1 MGRVLTTLILILAAL
16 AVVGLYRGWFHVD
29 SDNSGS
35 NPSMTVTVD
44 KDKIRHDN
52 DKINDSLGDAAHQVS
67 HDLLHPTTQ
76 Q

>member
-1 MGRVLTTLILILAAL
+1 MGRFFTTLILIFAAL

-29 SDNSGS
+29 SDNT
-35 NPSMTVTVD
+35 PSVTVTVD
-44 KDKIRHDN
+44 KDKIRRDN
-52 DKINDSLGDAAHQVS
+52 DKINDRLGDAAHQVS